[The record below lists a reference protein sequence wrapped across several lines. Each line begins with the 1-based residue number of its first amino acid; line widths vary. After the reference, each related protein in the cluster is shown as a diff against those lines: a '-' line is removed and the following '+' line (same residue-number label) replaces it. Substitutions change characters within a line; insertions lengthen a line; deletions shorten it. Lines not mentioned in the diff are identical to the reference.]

1 VDELGLSEAAL
12 AAEEV
17 VLLPAVELD
26 VRLVELVLLLV
37 EDEFWPIDE
46 GVKELELLASTM
58 AAATVFP
65 VPFPPVIVK
74 KVEKIGLLGS
84 ALGMKRMAYCVVGDK
99 VGSGVK
105 VKAWAT
111 LGFDTPPSR

>member
-1 VDELGLSEAAL
+1 MRRVDELGLSEAPF

-37 EDEFWPIDE
+37 EDEFLPIDE

-65 VPFPPVIVK
+65 VP
-74 KVEKIGLLGS
+74 S
-84 ALGMKRMAYCVVGDK
+84 AM
-99 VGSGVK
+99 
-105 VKAWAT
+105 T
-111 LGFDTPPSR
+111 LDEVCQLHQF